1 MIARI
6 WRSTTTASNAA
17 GYQEYLNRCVIPVY
31 QAAEGNRG
39 VYIMNERQSELV
51 HFLFMVFWTSPENMT
66 DYFGH
71 AGDVIN
77 PSPEEKAFL
86 VAFESVA
93 RHYKIINA
101 FDE

>member
-6 WRSTTTASNAA
+6 WRNTTTTSNASD
-17 GYQEYLNRCVIPVY
+17 YQEYLNRCIIPAY

-39 VYIMNERQSELV
+39 VYIMNERQNELV
-51 HFLFMVFWTSPENMT
+51 HSLFMVFWVSSETLT
-66 DYFGH
+66 KHFGT

-77 PSPEEKAFL
+77 PSPKERAFL

-93 RHYKIINA
+93 RDYKIINT
-101 FDE
+101 FK